1 MEGGQD
7 EPNPEEL
14 MKDESFK
21 ERIRNLYVS
30 CIVTSRHKLNHYGE
44 ELMSLLKGIA
54 DKQTQQSL
62 YKKMLAEYIYA
73 CALHGTQNPNTPD

>member
-1 MEGGQD
+1 
-7 EPNPEEL
+7 

-30 CIVTSRHKLNHYGE
+30 CIVTSRHKLNALGE
-44 ELMSLLKGIA
+44 ELMTVLKGIN
-54 DKQTQQSL
+54 DKHAQQAL

>member
-1 MEGGQD
+1 
-7 EPNPEEL
+7 

-30 CIVTSRHKLNHYGE
+30 CIVTSRHKINSYGE
-44 ELMSLLKGIA
+44 ELMTVLKAIPE
-54 DKQTQQSL
+54 KQGQQIL

-73 CALHGTQNPNTPD
+73 CALHGTQNPSTPD